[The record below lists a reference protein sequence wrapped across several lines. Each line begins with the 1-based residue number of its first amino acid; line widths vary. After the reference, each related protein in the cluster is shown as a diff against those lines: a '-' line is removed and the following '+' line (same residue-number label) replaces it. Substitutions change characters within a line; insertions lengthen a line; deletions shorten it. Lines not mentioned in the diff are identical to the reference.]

1 MSPGERA
8 LKIESVSEEHA
19 QEPTRA
25 DELFAAGCL
34 VLERRYSDPG
44 LTAQAVGE
52 AIGVSEKTVFRIFAH
67 VGFKVELLRL
77 RMEEAERL
85 LERSS
90 HSVATVARLSGFS
103 SASAFSLAF
112 RRAHGATSPGAW
124 RAGRGGRRRAGP
136 ATGAAYRPAARARA
150 RHRGENFFEPPH
162 FDLNGHAAIL
172 DAELREAQERLRV
185 RHPVRGGVSI
195 AELTREMHPE
205 LYTEVDSDELAPF
218 PRAPLDDSP
227 FHALIDDP
235 PSDSRYRSP

>member
-1 MSPGERA
+1 
-8 LKIESVSEEHA
+8 
-19 QEPTRA
+19 
-25 DELFAAGCL
+25 
-34 VLERRYSDPG
+34 
-44 LTAQAVGE
+44 
-52 AIGVSEKTVFRIFAH
+52 
-67 VGFKVELLRL
+67 
-77 RMEEAERL
+77 MEEAERL

-103 SASAFSLAF
+103 SASAFSHAF
-112 RRAHGATSPGAW
+112 GRAHRETSPAAW
-124 RAGRGGRRRAGP
+124 RADRGGRRRAGP

-150 RHRGENFFEPPH
+150 RHRGESLYEPPH
-162 FDLNGHAAIL
+162 LDLSGHAAIGE
-172 DAELREAQERLRV
+172 AEVREAQERLRV
-185 RHPVRGGVSI
+185 RNPTRGGFSV